1 MMRAMSPFL
10 VSTWPTNPPDRCKSL
25 GSALIVTRH
34 LDVTL
39 LRRKYH
45 VTEVGVWGGPT
56 RQATQSCDWLSKET
70 HDDVSPPQG
79 GGGDKAVPLLHATRQ
94 LVDPYRRLHP
104 SLSPQAPDTKHSHQ
118 WLCWSHEVL
127 YPLWGDRDDGP
138 LDGWNLGPQVRR
150 KTYYFF
156 SDKVSMSPPL
166 SPPNWT
172 LLIRGK
178 NRTIS
183 LI

>member
-79 GGGDKAVPLLHATRQ
+79 GGGQSSPTAARYAT
-94 LVDPYRRLHP
+94 
-104 SLSPQAPDTKHSHQ
+104 
-118 WLCWSHEVL
+118 
-127 YPLWGDRDDGP
+127 
-138 LDGWNLGPQVRR
+138 
-150 KTYYFF
+150 
-156 SDKVSMSPPL
+156 VSGPL
-166 SPPNWT
+166 SPPSS
-172 LLIRGK
+172 LLVPPGPRHQTQSPMIMLKPRGPVPLVGGQGWWAPWWLELGAPSE
-178 NRTIS
+178 T
-183 LI
+183 